1 MARIFFFRLSYR
13 RSSGGGKTRCAGY
26 TGYCNPGANRH
37 HFGLPR
43 IKCQLDLSSKQLCEI
58 HAPSGHEEPV
68 KKFLLEYVRKQ
79 MKNWRVQPE
88 IIEGEE
94 FQDCLILKFGKPR
107 TAIFAHMDTVGFSVR
122 YFNQL
127 VSIGSPDAETGT
139 KLVGHDRLGPIECEL
154 EFDKDDHA
162 FYKLGRAIDRGT
174 TLTYKIDFRESKEY
188 IQTPYLDNRLGI
200 FNALK
205 VAETLKDGIIVFSC
219 WEEHGGGSVGY
230 LAHYIYKKWKIR
242 QALISDITWVSDGV
256 AHGNGVAIS
265 LRDRNIPRR
274 SFVDQVIAIAEKNDV
289 PFQLEVEGSGSSDG
303 GELQRGPLPFD
314 WCFVGAPEY
323 GAHTPHE
330 KVHKKDIEAMIL
342 LYQKAMKEL

>member
-1 MARIFFFRLSYR
+1 LKKNKKPE
-13 RSSGGGKTRCAGY
+13 SS
-26 TGYCNPGANRH
+26 
-37 HFGLPR
+37 F
-43 IKCQLDLSSKQLCEI
+43 QLLKQLCEI

-68 KKFLLEYVRKQ
+68 KKFLLNYIKKEKRH
-79 MKNWRVQPE
+79 WLSQPE

-127 VSIGSPDAETGT
+127 VSIGSPNAEAGT
-139 KLVGHDRLGPIECEL
+139 KLVGHDHLGPIECEL
-154 EFDKDDHA
+154 EYDKEDHA
-162 FYKLGRAIDRGT
+162 FYKFGRPIERGT
-174 TLTYKIDFRESKEY
+174 TLTYKIDFRETKDF

-205 VAETLKDGIIVFSC
+205 VAETLRDGVIVFSC

-230 LAHYIYKKWKIR
+230 LAKYIHKKWKVR

-256 AHGNGVAIS
+256 EHGKGVAIS

-274 SFVDQVIAIAEKNDV
+274 NFVNQIIAIAEKSKI

-303 GELQRGPLPFD
+303 GELQRGSLPFD
-314 WCFVGAPEY
+314 WCFVGAPEHS
-323 GAHTPHE
+323 AHTPHE
-330 KVHKKDIEAMIL
+330 KVHKRDIETMIA
-342 LYQKAMKEL
+342 LYNVLMMKL